1 MSAYTSFQ
9 KAELLTFWRRLFASN
24 TPFVWET
31 EKRFMELK
39 SQHTEL
45 VHGRTTS
52 SRFAE
57 EEGKVNAVQM
67 EHTDDK
73 ESL

>member
-1 MSAYTSFQ
+1 
-9 KAELLTFWRRLFASN
+9 
-24 TPFVWET
+24 
-31 EKRFMELK
+31 MELK

-67 EHTDDK
+67 EHNDDK